1 MRDTH
6 VISLR
11 SAYKKD
17 ELLSADSI
25 FCLQGFAEAVVLPL
39 TFKPTTQFSV
49 LKPQK
54 LSWRSL
60 GYNVQDICYLMTLF
74 KKNLAS
80 RSLNVL
86 EGHSRWNNSNSWKI
100 FKIYTYV
107 YVYLFIPSCIYI
119 T

>member
-54 LSWRSL
+54 LSW
-60 GYNVQDICYLMTLF
+60 
-74 KKNLAS
+74 
-80 RSLNVL
+80 
-86 EGHSRWNNSNSWKI
+86 
-100 FKIYTYV
+100 
-107 YVYLFIPSCIYI
+107 
-119 T
+119 